1 MKKENGIYKSEKNK
15 MSNICVRQAK
25 VEDASLILSFIKEL
39 ADYEKAPH
47 EVKASVSDIEE
58 KLFSDDA
65 TTHALICTLNDE
77 PIGFAVYFY
86 NFSTWLGKNGLYLE
100 DLYISQQHRK
110 LGAGKTLIKH
120 LANLAVQNK
129 CGRFEWCV
137 LDWNTTAI
145 NFYKSIG
152 AIAQDE
158 WTIYRLSGENLVSF
172 AQS

>member
-1 MKKENGIYKSEKNK
+1 VAYFLGIANRYEVPIKN
-15 MSNICVRQAK
+15 VG
-25 VEDASLILSFIKEL
+25 
-39 ADYEKAPH
+39 ADK
-47 EVKASVSDIEE
+47 
-58 KLFSDDA
+58 
-65 TTHALICTLNDE
+65 TLGDLT
-77 PIGFAVYFY
+77 A
-86 NFSTWLGKNGLYLE
+86 TWLGKNGLYLE
-100 DLYISQQHRK
+100 DLYISQKHRK